1 MTIEDIRKENQS
13 VFDKID
19 TEFAPNMRAGQY
31 AKAYASILRDLEKK
45 ERSAQ
50 SYVRPNKKTVV
61 GVIIAIVLLLVV
73 GIYCTYIA
81 VNVDDAHYAQ
91 TYTIY
96 CSVAYS
102 AAAIVAIVTTSVFA
116 ARYNRWKKISNK
128 VVFLQEYMEHDKNMY
143 AEYGWQIENE
153 KFWTQMSELAT
164 APARKSSSSNKP
176 NSSSTSSTSTSGEQS
191 SEGYF
196 SFPSDRV
203 NYKDGVRDWGYSE
216 NGRLYDSSNHQV
228 GYVDTHD
235 KVYDNNYNAVGWFDD
250 NGTFHKY

>member
-19 TEFAPNMRAGQY
+19 AEFAPSMREEQY
-31 AKAYASILRDLEKK
+31 AKAYARILRDLEKK

-50 SYVRPNKKTVV
+50 SYVRPDKKAVV
-61 GVIIAIVLLLVV
+61 GVIIAIVLLLAV

-91 TYTIY
+91 TYIIY

-102 AAAIVAIVTTSVFA
+102 AAAIVAIVSVSVFA
-116 ARYNRWKKISNK
+116 TRYNRWKKISNK
-128 VVFLQEYMEHDKNMY
+128 VAFLQDYMERDKNMY

-153 KFWTQMSELAT
+153 KFYTELSALAT
-164 APARKSSSSNKP
+164 APARKSSSSSA
-176 NSSSTSSTSTSGEQS
+176 SSSSSSVSSDGSPKQS
-191 SEGYF
+191 SA
-196 SFPSDRV
+196 SDRV
-203 NYKDGVRDWGYSE
+203 NYKDGYRDWGYSE
-216 NGRLYDSSNHQV
+216 NGRLYDQRNNQV
-228 GYVDTHD
+228 GYIDSND
-235 KVYDNNYNAVGWFDD
+235 RVYDNNHDAVGFFDD

>member
-19 TEFAPNMRAGQY
+19 AEFAPNVRKKQY
-31 AKAYASILRDLEKK
+31 SDAYVDILRDLEYK

-50 SYVRPNKKTVV
+50 SYVRPDKKTVV

-128 VVFLQEYMEHDKNMY
+128 IACLKEYMLQDEDMRN
-143 AEYGWQIENE
+143 EYNRRTAISKSIE
-153 KFWTQMSELAT
+153 KDISELCAVVT
-164 APARKSSSSNKP
+164 TPARKSSSSSEP
-176 NSSSTSSTSTSGEQS
+176 SGSSSVSSDSSTNQS
-191 SEGYF
+191 SA
-196 SFPSDRV
+196 SDRV
-203 NYKDGVRDWGYSE
+203 NYKDGYRDWGYSE
-216 NGRLYDSSNHQV
+216 NGRLYDQRNNQV
-228 GYVDTHD
+228 GYVDSNR
-235 KVYDNNYNAVGWFDD
+235 VYDNNHDAVGYFDD

>member
-13 VFDKID
+13 VFEKID
-19 TEFAPNMRAGQY
+19 AEFAPNVREGQY

-50 SYVRPNKKTVV
+50 SYVRPDKKTVV

-143 AEYGWQIENE
+143 AEYCWQIENE
-153 KFWTQMSELAT
+153 KFWTQMGELAT
-164 APARKSSSSNKP
+164 APARKSSSSSKP
-176 NSSSTSSTSTSGEQS
+176 SSSSTSSTSTSGEQS
-191 SEGYF
+191 DEGYF

-203 NYKDGVRDWGYSE
+203 NYTDGYRDWGYSE
-216 NGRLYDSSNHQV
+216 NGRLYDQRNNQV
-228 GYVDTHD
+228 GYVDSNR
-235 KVYDNNYNAVGWFDD
+235 VYDNNHDAVGYFDD

>member
-19 TEFAPNMRAGQY
+19 AEFAPNVRAGQY

-50 SYVRPNKKTVV
+50 SYVRPDKKTIV

-73 GIYCTYIA
+73 GVYYTYGA
-81 VNVDDAHYAQ
+81 VHIDDARYAQ
-91 TYTIY
+91 TYTIC

-102 AAAIVAIVTTSVFA
+102 AAAIVAIVSFSVFA

-128 VVFLQEYMEHDKNMY
+128 VVFLQEYMERDKNMY
-143 AEYGWQIENE
+143 AEYCWQIENE
-153 KFWTQMSELAT
+153 KFWTQLSELAT
-164 APARKSSSSNKP
+164 APARKSSSSSKP
-176 NSSSTSSTSTSGEQS
+176 SSSSTSSTSTSGEQS
-191 SEGYF
+191 DEGYF
-196 SFPSDRV
+196 SPPSDRV

-228 GYVDTHD
+228 GYIDDND

-250 NGTFHKY
+250 NGTFNKY

>member
-19 TEFAPNMRAGQY
+19 AEFAPNMRAGQY

-50 SYVRPNKKTVV
+50 SYVRPDKKTVV

-73 GIYCTYIA
+73 GIYYTYGA
-81 VNVDDAHYAQ
+81 VNADNTHYSQ
-91 TYTIY
+91 KFIIY

-102 AAAIVAIVTTSVFA
+102 AAAIVTIVSVSVFA

-128 VVFLQEYMEHDKNMY
+128 VVFLQDYMEHDKNMY
-143 AEYGWQIENE
+143 AEYGWQIEKE
-153 KFWTQMSELAT
+153 KFWTHMGEIAT
-164 APARKSSSSNKP
+164 APARKSSSSSKTS
-176 NSSSTSSTSTSGEQS
+176 SSSTSSTSTSGEQS
-191 SEGYF
+191 DEGYF
-196 SFPSDRV
+196 SSPSDRV
-203 NYKDGVRDWGYSE
+203 NYTDGCRDWGYSE
-216 NGRLYDSSNHQV
+216 NGRLYDQRNNQV
-228 GYVDTHD
+228 GYVDSNR
-235 KVYDNNYNAVGWFDD
+235 VYDNNYDPVGFFDD

>member
-1 MTIEDIRKENQS
+1 MTIEDIRKENQY

-19 TEFAPNMRAGQY
+19 AEFAPNVREGQY

-45 ERSAQ
+45 ERSAE

-143 AEYGWQIENE
+143 AEYCWQIENE
-153 KFWTQMSELAT
+153 KFWTQLGELAT
-164 APARKSSSSNKP
+164 APARKSSSSSKP
-176 NSSSTSSTSTSGEQS
+176 SSSSTSSTSTSDEQS
-191 SEGYF
+191 GEGYF
-196 SFPSDRV
+196 SSPSDRV
-203 NYKDGVRDWGYSE
+203 NYTDGYRDWGYSE
-216 NGRLYDSSNHQV
+216 NGRLYDQRNNQV
-228 GYVDTHD
+228 GYVDNND
-235 KVYDNNYNAVGWFDD
+235 RVYDNNHDAVGYFDD

>member
-1 MTIEDIRKENQS
+1 MTIEDIKKENQS

-19 TEFAPNMRAGQY
+19 AEFAPNVREGQY

-50 SYVRPNKKTVV
+50 SYVRPDKKTVV

-128 VVFLQEYMEHDKNMY
+128 VAFLQDYMERDKNMY

-153 KFWTQMSELAT
+153 KFYAELSELAT
-164 APARKSSSSNKP
+164 APARKSSSSSA
-176 NSSSTSSTSTSGEQS
+176 SSSSSSVSSDGTPKQS
-191 SEGYF
+191 SA
-196 SFPSDRV
+196 SDRV
-203 NYKDGVRDWGYSE
+203 NYKDGYRDWGYSE
-216 NGRLYDSSNHQV
+216 NGRLYDQRNNQV
-228 GYVDTHD
+228 GYVDSND
-235 KVYDNNYNAVGWFDD
+235 RVYDNNHDAVGFFDD

>member
-19 TEFAPNMRAGQY
+19 AEFAPSVRERQY
-31 AKAYASILRDLEKK
+31 AKAYAGILRDLEKK

-50 SYVRPNKKTVV
+50 SYVRPDKKAVV

-81 VNVDDAHYAQ
+81 VNIDDAHYTQ
-91 TYTIY
+91 TYIIY

-102 AAAIVAIVTTSVFA
+102 AAAIVAIVSVSVFA
-116 ARYNRWKKISNK
+116 ARCNRWKKISNK
-128 VVFLQEYMEHDKNMY
+128 VAFLQDYMERDKNMY

-153 KFWTQMSELAT
+153 KFYAELSELAT
-164 APARKSSSSNKP
+164 APARKSSSSSA
-176 NSSSTSSTSTSGEQS
+176 SSSSSSVSSDDSSKQS
-191 SEGYF
+191 SA
-196 SFPSDRV
+196 SDRV
-203 NYKDGVRDWGYSE
+203 NYKDGYRDWGYSE
-216 NGRLYDSSNHQV
+216 NGRLYDQRNNQV
-228 GYVDTHD
+228 GYVDNND
-235 KVYDNNYNAVGWFDD
+235 RVYDNNHDAVGFFDD

>member
-19 TEFAPNMRAGQY
+19 AEFAPNMRAGQY

-50 SYVRPNKKTVV
+50 SYVRPDKKTVV

-143 AEYGWQIENE
+143 AEYCWQIENE
-153 KFWTQMSELAT
+153 KFWTQLGELAT
-164 APARKSSSSNKP
+164 APARKSSSSSKTS
-176 NSSSTSSTSTSGEQS
+176 SSSTSSTSTSGEQS
-191 SEGYF
+191 DEGYF
-196 SFPSDRV
+196 SSPSDRV
-203 NYKDGVRDWGYSE
+203 NYTDGCRDWGYSE
-216 NGRLYDSSNHQV
+216 NGRLYDQRNNQV
-228 GYVDTHD
+228 GYVDSNR
-235 KVYDNNYNAVGWFDD
+235 VYDNNYDPVGFFDD